1 MNPMTGAMRELAG
14 MDGLARLES
23 PMHRLHP
30 LPKLLTVLL
39 YIGVVLSFP
48 NSRLSGLIAMV
59 IFPVV
64 GYAAAGIPVRTCF
77 HKLRYILPL
86 ILAVGIWNPILNR
99 APAFVVGRLTVS
111 EGMVSFIVLM
121 LKGTLSL
128 MASFLLV
135 ATTGIEKICYALRL
149 LHVPKLLVTML
160 LITYRYISLLLSEAS
175 TMMNA
180 YTLRAPGQKGVHIS
194 AWGSFLGQLLLR
206 SMDRA
211 TALYQSMQMRG
222 FTGEFYYAEKLQ
234 TRTADWLFFPV
245 ATIVI
250 LSFRLFNIAVLLGGL
265 FV

>member
-14 MDGLARLES
+14 MDELARLGS

-30 LPKLLTVLL
+30 LSKLLTVLL

>member
-14 MDGLARLES
+14 MDELARLGS

-77 HKLRYILPL
+77 YKLRYILPL

-180 YTLRAPGQKGVHIS
+180 YTLR
-194 AWGSFLGQLLLR
+194 

>member
-14 MDGLARLES
+14 MDELARLGS

-77 HKLRYILPL
+77 YKLRYILPL

-135 ATTGIEKICYALRL
+135 ATTGI
-149 LHVPKLLVTML
+149 
-160 LITYRYISLLLSEAS
+160 
-175 TMMNA
+175 
-180 YTLRAPGQKGVHIS
+180 
-194 AWGSFLGQLLLR
+194 
-206 SMDRA
+206 
-211 TALYQSMQMRG
+211 
-222 FTGEFYYAEKLQ
+222 
-234 TRTADWLFFPV
+234 
-245 ATIVI
+245 
-250 LSFRLFNIAVLLGGL
+250 
-265 FV
+265 